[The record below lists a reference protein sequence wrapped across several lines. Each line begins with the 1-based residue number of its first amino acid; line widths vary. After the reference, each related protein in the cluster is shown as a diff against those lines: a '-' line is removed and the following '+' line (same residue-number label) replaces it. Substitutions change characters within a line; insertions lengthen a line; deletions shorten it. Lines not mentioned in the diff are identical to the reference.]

1 MNINKKQDLTGVYL
15 RRTQTHLQVFF
26 TEIVCRNNLEF
37 LLVKM
42 KTKFWDKLL
51 VKSREKRPSL
61 IQAP

>member
-15 RRTQTHLQVFF
+15 RRTQTRLQVFF

-61 IQAP
+61 IQVP